1 MHTLRAARLITRL
14 VLVAWLLALGAAIA
28 SPLLKPQALSLVCS
42 GVGVVKLLPQ
52 DDGDAEGMAGQALDC
67 PLCLTPGAPPPVPA
81 RAGEPVS
88 PLAHVLR
95 PIPAAH
101 IAWLTAAPLPPRGP
115 PRHS

>member
-1 MHTLRAARLITRL
+1 MHILRAARLITRL
-14 VLVAWLLALGAAIA
+14 ALVAWLLALGAAIA

-42 GVGVVKLLPQ
+42 GAGAVKLLPQ
-52 DDGDAEGMAGQALDC
+52 GDGADDDSGGHALDC
-67 PLCLTPGAPPPVPA
+67 PLCLTPGAPPPAPA
-81 RAGEPVS
+81 RTGELLS

-95 PIPAAH
+95 PVPAAW